1 MAILSRSGGV
11 LFSMGV
17 CSHCV
22 ALRSHVRHLTHTPHI
37 HTYTTQACFGL
48 IAGFVNAYING
59 EIVAVYIGD
68 GYIGFLSAIVTL
80 TAAVASIGRSE
91 SKIEV

>member
-1 MAILSRSGGV
+1 M
-11 LFSMGV
+11 
-17 CSHCV
+17 
-22 ALRSHVRHLTHTPHI
+22 
-37 HTYTTQACFGL
+37 
-48 IAGFVNAYING
+48 NAYING